1 MVHTMGPH
9 IQHWT
14 QSGSLITM
22 EIREG
27 GLAVDTQYMAKITVS
42 TLVGMESITVPFSE
56 YLSSYYKIVQY
67 IVHFHYKN
75 FPAFRS

>member
-1 MVHTMGPH
+1 MGPH

-27 GLAVDTQYMAKITVS
+27 GLAIDTQYMAKITVS
-42 TLVGMESITVPFSE
+42 TIVGMESITVPFSK
-56 YLSSYYKIVQY
+56 YYKIVQQCTFT
-67 IVHFHYKN
+67 IKMSMHL
-75 FPAFRS
+75 